1 MEDPESHSFLNF
13 ISNIYSSFQASD
25 IFYLAM
31 LLLLMIVALIVSA
44 LISASEIAFFSL
56 EPNDIKEI
64 NEHDPKKGKLI
75 EMLLE
80 TPKRLLATILIG
92 NNAIN
97 ITLIIISS
105 LFVAYFEQF
114 GGSPELY
121 LFIQIVVVTALLL
134 LFGEIVP
141 KVYATQRHKKLALI
155 TVRFIF
161 FLNFIFKGLSKLL
174 VKISRVLDYILKEE
188 KKNLSIDELSKVHE
202 MIQDYHH
209 NEQEQKMLAG
219 ILELGNAD
227 VKSIMQPRMEINAL
241 SISDPYQKVKTLIL
255 ESGYSRIPVYE
266 DAIDKIIG
274 ILYIKDLLPHLL
286 EEDDFNWTTLL
297 RAPFFIPEN
306 KKLDDALKEFQ
317 EKKIHL
323 AIVLDEYGGTMGL
336 VTLEDVIEEIVGEI
350 KNEFDDDDL
359 EYSKLDDGK
368 YIFDATILLKDMCR
382 ITDVDNVLF
391 EDNKGDSETIAG
403 FILELKGD
411 FPKRGEVI
419 DFNNYRFV
427 IEEMDRKRIKR
438 VKFEILV
445 PVVKEIKEISTA

>member
-1 MEDPESHSFLNF
+1 MEDPESHSLVSFL
-13 ISNIYSSFQASD
+13 SNIYSSFEPSD
-25 IFYLAM
+25 IIYLVT
-31 LLLLMIVALIVSA
+31 LLLLMVVALFLSA
-44 LISASEIAFFSL
+44 LVSASEIAFFSL

-64 NEHDPKKGKLI
+64 NEQDHKKGRLI

-80 TPKRLLATILIG
+80 TPKRLLATILIA
-92 NNAIN
+92 NNSVN

-105 LFVAYFEQF
+105 SLVNYFEQF
-114 GGSPELY
+114 GGAPELY

-141 KVYATQRHKKLALI
+141 KVYATQRHKKLALA

-161 FLNFIFKGLSKLL
+161 ILNFIFKGLSKML
-174 VKISRVLDYILKEE
+174 VKISKVLDYILKEE

-241 SISDPYQKVKTLIL
+241 PSSTSYNNVRALIL
-255 ESGYSRIPVYE
+255 ESGYSRIPIYE
-266 DAIDKIIG
+266 DSIDKIVG
-274 ILYIKDLLPHLL
+274 ILYIKDLLPHIM
-286 EEDDFNWTTLL
+286 EDDDFDWVSLL
-297 RAPFFIPEN
+297 RTPFFIPEN

-317 EKKIHL
+317 DKKIHL
-323 AIVLDEYGGTMGL
+323 AIVLDEYGGTLGL

-350 KNEFDDDDL
+350 KNEFDDDEL
-359 EYSKLDDGK
+359 EYSKIDENK
-368 YIFDATILLKDMCR
+368 YVFDATILLKDMCR
-382 ITDVDNVLF
+382 ITDVENVIF
-391 EDNKGDSETIAG
+391 EDNKGDAETIAG

-411 FPKRGEVI
+411 FPKRGEIVL
-419 DFNNYRFV
+419 FHNYKFV
-427 IEEMDRKRIKR
+427 IEDIDRKRIKR
-438 VKFEILV
+438 VKFEILN
-445 PVVKEIKEISTA
+445 PISSN

>member
-1 MEDPESHSFLNF
+1 MEDPESHSLVSFL
-13 ISNIYSSFQASD
+13 SNIYSSFEPSD
-25 IFYLAM
+25 IIYLVT
-31 LLLLMIVALIVSA
+31 LLLLMVVALFLSA
-44 LISASEIAFFSL
+44 LVSASEIAFFSL

-64 NEHDPKKGKLI
+64 NEYDHKKGRLI

-80 TPKRLLATILIG
+80 TPKRLLATILIA
-92 NNAIN
+92 NNSVN

-105 LFVAYFEQF
+105 SLVKDIKELFKLA
-114 GGSPELY
+114 PELY

-141 KVYATQRHKKLALI
+141 KVYATQRHKKLALS

-161 FLNFIFKGLSKLL
+161 ILSFIFKGLSKLL
-174 VKISRVLDYILKEE
+174 VKISKVLDYVLKEE

-241 SISDPYQKVKTLIL
+241 PSSTSYNNVRALIL
-255 ESGYSRIPVYE
+255 ESGYSRIPIYE
-266 DAIDKIIG
+266 DTIDKIVG
-274 ILYIKDLLPHLL
+274 ILYIKDLLPHIM
-286 EEDDFNWTTLL
+286 EDDDFDWVSLL
-297 RAPFFIPEN
+297 RTPFFIPEN

-317 EKKIHL
+317 DKKIHL
-323 AIVLDEYGGTMGL
+323 AIVLDEYGGTLGL

-350 KNEFDDDDL
+350 KNEFDDDEL
-359 EYSKLDDGK
+359 EYSKIDENK
-368 YIFDATILLKDMCR
+368 YVFDATILLKDMCR
-382 ITDVDNVLF
+382 ITDVENVIF
-391 EDNKGDSETIAG
+391 EDNKGDAETIAG

-411 FPKRGEVI
+411 FPKRGETVL
-419 DFNNYRFV
+419 FHNYKFV
-427 IEEMDRKRIKR
+427 IEDIDRKRIKR
-438 VKFEILV
+438 VKFEILN
-445 PVVKEIKEISTA
+445 PISSN